1 MRTIVIDDLS
11 GMANIAELPEKMK
24 QLALEVLEDQ
34 ARLMVYLAQEACPVK
49 TGALRSTI
57 RMETSGNSVAVK
69 VGGFGVNYA
78 AVVEERQPFMLPAWL
93 AIRANLVALIES
105 RVAEGLK

>member
-1 MRTIVIDDLS
+1 MRSIVIDDLS

-57 RMETSGNSVAVK
+57 RMETSGNSVVAR

-78 AVVEERQPFMLPAWL
+78 AIVEERHPFMLPAWL
-93 AIRANLVALIES
+93 AIQTTLKETIES
-105 RVAEGLK
+105 YVDTVTP